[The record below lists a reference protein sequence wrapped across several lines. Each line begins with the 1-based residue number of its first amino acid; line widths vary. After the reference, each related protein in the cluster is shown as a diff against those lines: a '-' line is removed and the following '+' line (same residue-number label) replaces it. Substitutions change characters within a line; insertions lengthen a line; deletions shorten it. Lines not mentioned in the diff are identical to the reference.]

1 MTFRIR
7 EQKRR
12 ATLSFVLLLGVFA
25 LTPVAHAGEMTT
37 LERLKK
43 VEAELDR
50 QASVIEAQ
58 QQELR
63 LLRQERD
70 SVLEAI
76 RAGAAPGLRRDPH
89 ISALDQ
95 VPNAITERPSVAPVA
110 VGERPLST
118 DDAELAAL
126 PPGMGVLTP
135 RGRFIVD
142 PSVEYVRTSN
152 NRLVFRGVEIVP
164 GVQLGVIEA
173 SDAARDT
180 GVVTLSTRYGLTNR
194 LEVEAR
200 VPYVGRHDRVTTLA
214 QRDQAVTQNKILE
227 GQDIGDVEFAARYQ
241 INTGQDGL
249 PIFVATS
256 RVKPPTGTGPYDV
269 DYDEFGVATSLPTG
283 SGFWGAEAGMT
294 MLYPSDPAII
304 FGGITYLHN
313 FPRDI
318 NRQVGGVFVGR
329 VEPGDSIGA
338 SLGFGLSL
346 NPRFSVSFGYSHNY
360 IFETKSELGTTQQS
374 SQPLQAGS
382 LLMGWSFRLND
393 RITLNNSFEFGVT
406 SDAPD
411 MRVVVRAPFRF

>member
-1 MTFRIR
+1 
-7 EQKRR
+7 
-12 ATLSFVLLLGVFA
+12 
-25 LTPVAHAGEMTT
+25 
-37 LERLKK
+37 
-43 VEAELDR
+43 
-50 QASVIEAQ
+50 
-58 QQELR
+58 
-63 LLRQERD
+63 
-70 SVLEAI
+70 
-76 RAGAAPGLRRDPH
+76 
-89 ISALDQ
+89 
-95 VPNAITERPSVAPVA
+95 
-110 VGERPLST
+110 
-118 DDAELAAL
+118 
-126 PPGMGVLTP
+126 
-135 RGRFIVD
+135 
-142 PSVEYVRTSN
+142 
-152 NRLVFRGVEIVP
+152 
-164 GVQLGVIEA
+164 
-173 SDAARDT
+173 
-180 GVVTLSTRYGLTNR
+180 LTNR